1 MTHYAIFD
9 NQEGKLRMGLTDTS
23 RQALERKVAVV
34 LLAFTNAPELLTL
47 RESKKHLT
55 REDVLFILE
64 THNFKIAQVSEALF
78 NALNETEDIAYVS
91 TEPQYFYH
99 GDISDITLL
108 SDN

>member
-1 MTHYAIFD
+1 MTYYAIFD

-34 LLAFTNAPELLTL
+34 LLALTDTPDLLEL
-47 RESKKHLT
+47 RNSKKHLT
-55 REDVLFILE
+55 RDDVLFILE
-64 THNFKIAQVSEALF
+64 TPNFMIAQVSEALF
-78 NALNETEDIAYVS
+78 NALNKAEDVAYVS
-91 TEPQYFYH
+91 TERQYFYH

>member
-1 MTHYAIFD
+1 
-9 NQEGKLRMGLTDTS
+9 MGLTDTS

-34 LLAFTNAPELLTL
+34 LLAFTNTPELLTL

-99 GDISDITLL
+99 GDMSDVILL
-108 SDN
+108 TNA